1 MEQITVNTVDDA
13 FTNTKV
19 LTVVRT
25 RMVIISHKS
34 IHEAVAV
41 PALVLFA

>member
-1 MEQITVNTVDDA
+1 MEHLTVTTVVDD
-13 FTNTKV
+13 FTDTKV

-25 RMVIISHKS
+25 RMVIISCKVY
-34 IHEAVAV
+34 EAVAV